1 MKTLATNYTFNA
13 ATRQITFTGTI
24 PQNLSSLLLI
34 TNVTD
39 GIIIYNF
46 ADTYAG
52 GVLSG
57 NVLTLTYDTTSM
69 SDTDYLQIFIDT
81 PNTDFEELN
90 ETLRSGIIEIVRQ
103 LQSIRN
109 DGGMADVSGR
119 VRVAVETGTVGVTG
133 SLTTLTSIT
142 NLASIGGIAAIMQM
156 VSGSNAAAKELRNRI
171 TVS

>member
-1 MKTLATNYTFNA
+1 MKTLVTNYAFDA
-13 ATRQITFTGTI
+13 ASRQITFLDVV
-24 PQNLSSLLLI
+24 PQSIESVLLV

-39 GIIIYNF
+39 GIIVYNF
-46 ADTYAG
+46 ADPYAG
-52 GVLSG
+52 GVLVGS
-57 NVLTLTYDTTSM
+57 VLTLAYDTTFM
-69 SDTDYLQIFIDT
+69 SNADSLQVFIDT

-109 DGGMADVSGR
+109 DGGMADVNGR
-119 VRVAVETGTVGVTG
+119 VRVAVETG